1 MLKNFFDTLC
11 FCNAKNNALIN
22 NNINV
27 TMNTDTNKIISN
39 KKEKKKDNNFLSCEN
54 NNDKNNISTE
64 ITNESKKAKNQ
75 EIKPKINNTSNEKKE
90 EKGHINNNSPD
101 TKNQLST
108 KISEDKKLE
117 FQSIKLLNSK
127 KENKEFENYQKTIN
141 DIIYSNL
148 DNKSESADDSS
159 ENI

>member
-11 FCNAKNNALIN
+11 FCNAKNNVLLN

-27 TMNTDTNKIISN
+27 PLNTDSNKLISN
-39 KKEKKKDNNFLSCEN
+39 KKEKKKDNNFLSSEN
-54 NNDKNNISTE
+54 NNDKNISTE

-75 EIKPKINNTSNEKKE
+75 EIKPKINKTTKENNE
-90 EKGHINNNSPD
+90 EKSHINNNSPD

-108 KISEDKKLE
+108 KISEDKKME
-117 FQSIKLLNSK
+117 FQSVKLLNSK

>member
-1 MLKNFFDTLC
+1 MLKKFFDTLC

-27 TMNTDTNKIISN
+27 PMNTETNKIISN
-39 KKEKKKDNNFLSCEN
+39 KKEKKKDNNFLSSEN
-54 NNDKNNISTE
+54 NNDKNISTE

-75 EIKPKINNTSNEKKE
+75 EIKPKINKTTKEKNE
-90 EKGHINNNSPD
+90 EKSHINNNSPD

-108 KISEDKKLE
+108 KISEDKKME
-117 FQSIKLLNSK
+117 FQSVKLLNSK